1 MDKKRIGT
9 GKMKYNTNISPRQL
23 KPGMVIKLN
32 ENIFIVNQINRIGNN
47 SYCSSMINETGNL
60 IKEFLLNDETV
71 ELIHESYKD
80 TKKMDKQE
88 KYDRD
93 RITSILGT
101 ECGFQQHNDKF
112 KKKLAELIMNVK
124 DLYTKDQEEL

>member
-1 MDKKRIGT
+1 
-9 GKMKYNTNISPRQL
+9 MKYTTNISPREL
-23 KPGMVIKLN
+23 KPGMVVKLN

-47 SYCSSMINETGNL
+47 SYCSSMINENGNL
-60 IKEFLLNDETV
+60 TKEFLLIGETV
-71 ELIHESYKD
+71 ELIHESYED
-80 TKKMDKQE
+80 TENLDSQE
-88 KYDRD
+88 KHDRD

-101 ECGFQQHNDKF
+101 ECGFHQHNDKF